1 MKLTRTPGVTACLRG
16 REQGGRAAR
25 NNRLRPERFLW
36 KSFRT
41 GVQLPP
47 PPPQSKGSNPRP
59 GSTVQIRSI
68 AVYRSTFGIVLDT
81 SGYDAGQCDPDCP
94 PTYAAIQK
102 WIEDNHG
109 VKVSKSSVTMVKD
122 KCGALKLDFKAGKEP
137 DSGIIKTAKER
148 LVLEAFRA
156 FGVV

>member
-1 MKLTRTPGVTACLRG
+1 MTVCRLEGE
-16 REQGGRAAR
+16 REEQDLR
-25 NNRLRPERFLW
+25 NNRLRPENVPL
-36 KSFRT
+36 KCFRT
-41 GVQLPP
+41 RVQLPP
-47 PPPQSKGSNPRP
+47 PPPKSKGSNPRP

>member
-1 MKLTRTPGVTACLRG
+1 MK
-16 REQGGRAAR
+16 
-25 NNRLRPERFLW
+25 NRFCRLSP
-36 KSFRT
+36 K
-41 GVQLPP
+41 
-47 PPPQSKGSNPRP
+47 SKGSNPRP

-81 SGYDAGQCDPDCP
+81 SGYDTGQCGPDCP

-102 WIEDNHG
+102 WIEDNHS

>member
-1 MKLTRTPGVTACLRG
+1 MTLTRPAGVAACLLG
-16 REQGGRAAR
+16 GEQDGNAVQ
-25 NNRLRPERFLW
+25 NNRLRPENAAW
-36 KSFRT
+36 NCFRT
-41 GVQLPP
+41 GVRLPSPP
-47 PPPQSKGSNPRP
+47 PKSKRSN
-59 GSTVQIRSI
+59 TVQIRNI

>member
-1 MKLTRTPGVTACLRG
+1 MT
-16 REQGGRAAR
+16 
-25 NNRLRPERFLW
+25 
-36 KSFRT
+36 KSKR
-41 GVQLPP
+41 
-47 PPPQSKGSNPRP
+47 SN
-59 GSTVQIRSI
+59 TVQIRNI

-81 SGYDAGQCDPDCP
+81 LGYDAGQCDPDCP
-94 PTYAAIQK
+94 PTYTAIQK

-122 KCGALKLDFKAGKEP
+122 KYGALKLDFKAGKEP

>member
-1 MKLTRTPGVTACLRG
+1 MAPFPNKAYRVAF
-16 REQGGRAAR
+16 AR
-25 NNRLRPERFLW
+25 HHLGQIQKKRF
-36 KSFRT
+36 RHIE
-41 GVQLPP
+41 
-47 PPPQSKGSNPRP
+47 PQSKGSNPRP

-102 WIEDNHG
+102 WIVDHHG

>member
-1 MKLTRTPGVTACLRG
+1 M
-16 REQGGRAAR
+16 
-25 NNRLRPERFLW
+25 
-36 KSFRT
+36 
-41 GVQLPP
+41 
-47 PPPQSKGSNPRP
+47 
-59 GSTVQIRSI
+59 
-68 AVYRSTFGIVLDT
+68 LDT
-81 SGYDAGQCDPDCP
+81 SEYDTERRDPDCP

-122 KCGALKLDFKAGKEP
+122 KCGVTKIDFKAGKEP

>member
-1 MKLTRTPGVTACLRG
+1 MNLVMKNLESSNNQCFTYKKLRV
-16 REQGGRAAR
+16 RIPYA
-25 NNRLRPERFLW
+25 
-36 KSFRT
+36 
-41 GVQLPP
+41 
-47 PPPQSKGSNPRP
+47 PPQSKGSNPRP
-59 GSTVQIRSI
+59 GSTVQIRNI

-81 SGYDAGQCDPDCP
+81 SGYDTGQCDPDCP

-102 WIEDNHG
+102 WIEDNHS

>member
-1 MKLTRTPGVTACLRG
+1 MAGFALPWVCLALPLLCSIKRQKNLHPLCGKGVHLY
-16 REQGGRAAR
+16 R
-25 NNRLRPERFLW
+25 NHQHFS
-36 KSFRT
+36 KSKR
-41 GVQLPP
+41 
-47 PPPQSKGSNPRP
+47 SN
-59 GSTVQIRSI
+59 TVQIRNI

-148 LVLEAFRA
+148 LVLEAFRV

>member
-1 MKLTRTPGVTACLRG
+1 MHILLESITVGFVLDAKTESNTCRG
-16 REQGGRAAR
+16 DRFC
-25 NNRLRPERFLW
+25 RLCP
-36 KSFRT
+36 KSKR
-41 GVQLPP
+41 
-47 PPPQSKGSNPRP
+47 SN
-59 GSTVQIRSI
+59 TVQIRNI

-81 SGYDAGQCDPDCP
+81 SGYGAEQTDPDCP

-122 KCGALKLDFKAGKEP
+122 KCGALKIDFKAGKEP
-137 DSGIIKTAKER
+137 DSSIIKTAKER

>member
-1 MKLTRTPGVTACLRG
+1 MGFWTRV
-16 REQGGRAAR
+16 
-25 NNRLRPERFLW
+25 RLPSGPPEGYR
-36 KSFRT
+36 
-41 GVQLPP
+41 
-47 PPPQSKGSNPRP
+47 SNPRP
-59 GSTVQIRSI
+59 GSTIQIRSI
-68 AVYRSTFGIVLDT
+68 AVYKSTFGIVLDT
-81 SGYDAGQCDPDCP
+81 SGYGIEQTAPDCP

-122 KCGALKLDFKAGKEP
+122 KCGASKIDFKAGKEP
-137 DSGIIKTAKER
+137 DRGIIKTAKEK

>member
-1 MKLTRTPGVTACLRG
+1 MLFPLRHQPFFLN
-16 REQGGRAAR
+16 RCAAKDSKK
-25 NNRLRPERFLW
+25 NRFCRL
-36 KSFRT
+36 S
-41 GVQLPP
+41 
-47 PPPQSKGSNPRP
+47 PQSKGSNPRP

>member
-1 MKLTRTPGVTACLRG
+1 MIVEGQGIGLWTRVR
-16 REQGGRAAR
+16 
-25 NNRLRPERFLW
+25 
-36 KSFRT
+36 
-41 GVQLPP
+41 LPP
-47 PPPQSKGSNPRP
+47 IPPKSKRSN
-59 GSTVQIRSI
+59 TVQIRNI

-81 SGYDAGQCDPDCP
+81 SGYDAEQCDPDCP

>member
-1 MKLTRTPGVTACLRG
+1 M
-16 REQGGRAAR
+16 
-25 NNRLRPERFLW
+25 
-36 KSFRT
+36 
-41 GVQLPP
+41 
-47 PPPQSKGSNPRP
+47 NPRP
-59 GSTVQIRSI
+59 GSTIQIRSI
-68 AVYRSTFGIVLDT
+68 AVYKSTFGIVIDT
-81 SGYDAGQCDPDCP
+81 SGYGAEQTDPNCP

-109 VKVSKSSVTMVKD
+109 VTVSKSSVTMVKD

>member
-1 MKLTRTPGVTACLRG
+1 M
-16 REQGGRAAR
+16 
-25 NNRLRPERFLW
+25 
-36 KSFRT
+36 
-41 GVQLPP
+41 
-47 PPPQSKGSNPRP
+47 
-59 GSTVQIRSI
+59 
-68 AVYRSTFGIVLDT
+68 LDT
-81 SGYDAGQCDPDCP
+81 SGYGVEQTDPDCP

>member
-1 MKLTRTPGVTACLRG
+1 MRSLA
-16 REQGGRAAR
+16 
-25 NNRLRPERFLW
+25 
-36 KSFRT
+36 
-41 GVQLPP
+41 
-47 PPPQSKGSNPRP
+47 PPQSKGSNPRP

-81 SGYDAGQCDPDCP
+81 SGYDAGPCDPDCP

-122 KCGALKLDFKAGKEP
+122 KCRALKLDFKAGKEP
-137 DSGIIKTAKER
+137 DSGIIKTVKER

>member
-1 MKLTRTPGVTACLRG
+1 MK
-16 REQGGRAAR
+16 AAR
-25 NNRLRPERFLW
+25 IIRLP
-36 KSFRT
+36 S
-41 GVQLPP
+41 PP
-47 PPPQSKGSNPRP
+47 PKSKRSN
-59 GSTVQIRSI
+59 TVQIRNI

-81 SGYDAGQCDPDCP
+81 SGYGAEQTDPDCP

-122 KCGALKLDFKAGKEP
+122 KCGALKIDFKAGKEP
-137 DSGIIKTAKER
+137 DSSIIKTAKER